1 MKGIL
6 VCHTFVNVNISR
18 VSEVAAT
25 VKIQRFHIFL
35 DVNQGR
41 GLDTELIT
49 IYK

>member
-18 VSEVAAT
+18 VLEVAAT
-25 VKIQRFHIFL
+25 VKNRTFDIFL

-41 GLDTELIT
+41 GIGTELVT
-49 IYK
+49 ICK

>member
-18 VSEVAAT
+18 VLEVAAT
-25 VKIQRFHIFL
+25 VKNRRFDIFL

-41 GLDTELIT
+41 GVDTKLVA